1 MTLKLGIL
9 TGQQEV
15 FLRGKRIGWI
25 VFEGLD
31 GTCSLEF
38 EQDVNAKVSKKTMQ
52 RMLGLMKLYAEELT
66 RGN

>member
-1 MTLKLGIL
+1 MTLKLGKL

-25 VFEGLD
+25 VFEGVD
-31 GTCSLEF
+31 GTCILEF